1 MGENKEIVE
10 ESGMMSQNSPD
21 VEREDGSKQNPKQKG
36 GLEAYKEPLLLLLC
50 VTIGA
55 VLGLY
60 FGRRWHF

>member
-21 VEREDGSKQNPKQKG
+21 VEREGGSKQNPQNKG
-36 GLEAYKEPLLLLLC
+36 GLGAYKEPLLLLLC

-55 VLGLY
+55 VL
-60 FGRRWHF
+60 